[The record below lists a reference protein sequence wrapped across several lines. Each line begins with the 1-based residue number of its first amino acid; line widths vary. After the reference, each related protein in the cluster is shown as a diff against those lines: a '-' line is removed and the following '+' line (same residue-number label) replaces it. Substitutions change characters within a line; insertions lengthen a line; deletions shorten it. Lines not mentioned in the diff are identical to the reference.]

1 MNEEL
6 GKRLAEVQDEA
17 QAMLKNIHRVKG
29 KRYGSTVQ
37 LLLLVKQTAEIASFM
52 CEAIDELGNEDL
64 AHKMAEAM
72 SNQLVYMGT
81 TVSGIADFTDEQWK
95 EIIQDVESMSDNVS
109 NLIRVAV
116 DSPEWGGK
124 RGA

>member
-6 GKRLAEVQDEA
+6 GKRLEEVQDEA

-52 CEAIDELGNEDL
+52 CEAIDEMGNEDL
-64 AHKMAEAM
+64 ARKMAEAM

-81 TVSGIADFTDEQWK
+81 TVSGIADFTDPEWK
-95 EIIQDVESMSDNVS
+95 EIIQDVESLSENVS

-124 RGA
+124 DGA

>member
-52 CEAIDELGNEDL
+52 CEAIEEMGNEDL
-64 AHKMAEAM
+64 AKKMAEAM

-81 TVSGIADFTDEQWK
+81 TVSGIADFTDAQWK
-95 EIIQDVESMSDNVS
+95 EIIQDVESLSSNVS

-116 DSPEWGGK
+116 DSPEWGVK